1 MEKIKKYFYEKTGMY
16 IDWDQLK
23 NLPNV
28 NTIIDI
34 GVGKNG
40 TENLYKR
47 FSSSKLILIDP
58 LIEAKTYANKN
69 LKHRDYEF
77 FQYAVGEENCES
89 TIKVEKNI
97 GRSSFLN
104 VTEINY
110 EGTPID
116 ERLVQIKT
124 VDRIVNDSL
133 TKLGSIGIKIDTEG
147 YELNVVKGAINTL
160 KKTKF
165 LIAEVRHNHLS
176 FDGQYRLH
184 EFVDFMN
191 ENDFLLSRI
200 ITAKPLIADLCFQPK
215 KDLTL

>member
-58 LIEAKTYANKN
+58 LIEAKNYANKN

-77 FQYAVGEENCES
+77 FQYAVGEENFES

-97 GRSSFLN
+97 MR
-104 VTEINY
+104 
-110 EGTPID
+110 
-116 ERLVQIKT
+116 
-124 VDRIVNDSL
+124 VNL
-133 TKLGSIGIKIDTEG
+133 LM
-147 YELNVVKGAINTL
+147 KG
-160 KKTKF
+160 
-165 LIAEVRHNHLS
+165 
-176 FDGQYRLH
+176 
-184 EFVDFMN
+184 
-191 ENDFLLSRI
+191 
-200 ITAKPLIADLCFQPK
+200 
-215 KDLTL
+215 